1 MIVVRRALAALALAA
16 IWAAGSAA
24 PGLAAHGGT
33 NPGAADML
41 LGDPKAPI
49 KIVEYSSLTCPH
61 CAAFHNDVFPRI
73 KADYIDAG
81 KARLV
86 YRDFPLDRVAL
97 QAAVIA
103 RCGGADGFFGF
114 IEVLFRTQS
123 SWARSNDP
131 IDALAR
137 IGRLGGLKRE
147 TIDACLADK
156 TLVDSIL
163 AVRLHGEKEFGIG
176 STPTFIINGEKVVGA
191 LSYEH
196 FKDLFDRMAPK

>member
-1 MIVVRRALAALALAA
+1 MV
-16 IWAAGSAA
+16 
-24 PGLAAHGGT
+24 
-33 NPGAADML
+33 

-49 KIVEYSSLTCPH
+49 KIVEYASLTCSH
-61 CAAFHNDVFPRI
+61 CATFHNDVFPRI
-73 KADYIDAG
+73 KADYIDTG

-114 IEVLFRTQS
+114 VEVLFRTQK

-147 TIDACLADK
+147 AIDACLADK

-191 LSYEH
+191 RSYEH
-196 FKDLFDRMAPK
+196 FKDLFDRIAPK